1 MRELQKKIKS
11 TTNNFLIKIN
21 NKPVT
26 IKQPNIMELKE
37 LYQAIMM
44 NKKNVDAILGATQNG
59 LSFYAA
65 IPSAPSIVSCQI

>member
-1 MRELQKKIKS
+1 MQKLQNKIKP

-21 NKPVT
+21 DKLVT

-44 NKKNVDAILGATQNG
+44 NKKNVDAIFSG
-59 LSFYAA
+59 
-65 IPSAPSIVSCQI
+65 SC

>member
-44 NKKNVDAILGATQNG
+44 NKKNVDAIFG
-59 LSFYAA
+59 
-65 IPSAPSIVSCQI
+65 VSCKEMKIDPCYI